1 VYGFLIIY
9 FLFLYGTM
17 NEKNDIAPIDQFVI
31 DYIIKLRSQKKLNQ
45 QDIAAILNVGRT
57 FITNVESP
65 KNRAKYNLAH
75 IAKLADHFGISPQEF
90 LPKEPI
96 L

>member
-1 VYGFLIIY
+1 MYGFSIIY
-9 FLFLYGTM
+9 FLFLYCTM

-31 DYIIKLRSQKKLNQ
+31 DYVIKLRSQKKRNQ

-65 KNRAKYNLAH
+65 KSRAKYNLAH